1 MHWLRTLLSGKTDE
15 GKHPPPCPDRPI
27 CIIGDLHG
35 RADLLEHMLAKIA
48 TQNGSNMAR
57 LIFVGDLIDRGPD
70 SALVLTR
77 VQQLVENAPDQVVC
91 LMGNHERMLLDF
103 LDNPVKAARWLHHG
117 AVETL
122 TSLGVPSQ
130 ASGETAH
137 ARLQALAVS
146 LRAALPSGSEAWLR
160 ALPAFWREKN
170 LAVVHAGA
178 DPSLPIES
186 QPNKTLI
193 WGHRDFSHHSRRDGL
208 WIAHGHTIVQTAS
221 ASSGR
226 ISVDTGA
233 WQSGR
238 LSAAWLDTQGLRF
251 IEAT

>member
-1 MHWLRTLLSGKTDE
+1 MSWLRSLLPGKT
-15 GKHPPPCPDRPI
+15 GKTLHLPPCPDQPV

-35 RADLLEHMLAKIA
+35 RTDLLERMLQLVAA
-48 TQNGSNMAR
+48 ESGSNMAR

-70 SALVLTR
+70 SAVVLAR
-77 VQQLVENAPDQVVC
+77 VRQLVEDAPGRAVC